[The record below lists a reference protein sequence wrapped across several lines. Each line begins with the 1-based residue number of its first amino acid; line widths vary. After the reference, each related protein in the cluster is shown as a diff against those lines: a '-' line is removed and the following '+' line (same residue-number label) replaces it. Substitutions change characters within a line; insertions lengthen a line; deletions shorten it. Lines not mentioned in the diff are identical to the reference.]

1 MTTNEIQAAIYARVS
16 TEQQTETN
24 TIQSQLAALK
34 QRVAADGLVLSE
46 ELQFIDSGYSGA
58 TLVRPGLERLRDVA
72 VAGGVDRLYV
82 HSPDRL
88 ARKYAY
94 QVLLIDE
101 LYRSG
106 VEVIFLNRELRQ
118 SPEDDLL
125 LQVQGMVAEYE
136 RAKIMERS
144 RRGKRHA
151 AQSGSVSVL
160 SCAPYGYRY
169 ISKESG
175 GGQAHFELVV
185 EQATVVQ
192 QIFDW
197 VGKERATIGEVCRR
211 LNEAGFLTQTGK
223 TVWDRATVWGMLK
236 NPAYKGTAAF
246 GKTQVKCR
254 RPRLRPI
261 RGAAPQPKRDYSTS
275 SVDTSEW
282 ILVPVPAIVDE
293 NLFAAVQQQLQE
305 NQRRSRIGQR
315 GARYLLQGLVT
326 CKLCGYA
333 YYGKAISN
341 KAVKGKPRDYAYY
354 RCIGTDAY
362 RFGGQRVCSNTQV
375 RTDTLEAAVWQ
386 EVCELL
392 KNPSR
397 LEREYQ
403 RRGQEPTSALQENLK
418 TLSAQIAKLRQG
430 IARLIDSYSEG
441 LIEKSEFEP
450 RITQMRQ
457 RVVTLEAQVK
467 HLNDEAMLHR
477 ELRLIIGRLEEFAS
491 LVSNRLED
499 VDWNTQR
506 EIICLLVKRVE
517 VDTEQVN
524 VIFRVCEVPDVPK
537 SKPDFLQDCL
547 RRNLPTSCKYF
558 PSRFRRTHSPS
569 VSSQ

>member
-1 MTTNEIQAAIYARVS
+1 MTIHQIQVAIYARVS
-16 TEQQTETN
+16 TELQTETQ
-24 TIQSQLAALK
+24 TIASQLAALRE
-34 QRVAADGLVLSE
+34 RVVADGFNLCE

-58 TLVRPGLERLRDVA
+58 TLVRPALERLRDLA
-72 VAGGVDRLYV
+72 AASKVDRLYV

-101 LYRSG
+101 LYRCG
-106 VEVIFLNRELRQ
+106 VEVIFLNRELGQ

-151 AQSGSVSVL
+151 AKSGSVSVL
-160 SCAPYGYRY
+160 SGAPYGYRY
-169 ISKESG
+169 VSKDTG
-175 GGQAHFELVV
+175 GGQAHFEVDV
-185 EQATVVQ
+185 EQAQVVR

-197 VGKERATIGEVCRR
+197 VGRERATIGEVCRR
-211 LNEAGFLTQTGK
+211 LNAAQYLTQTGK
-223 TVWDRATVWGMLK
+223 TIWDRTTVWGMLK
-236 NPAYKGTAAF
+236 NPAYIGLAAF
-246 GKTQVKCR
+246 GKTQVRER
-254 RPRLRPI
+254 RHRLMPI
-261 RGAAPQPKRDYSTS
+261 RGASAQPRRDYSTV

-282 ILVPVPAIVDE
+282 ISVPVPAIVDE

-326 CKLCGYA
+326 CKLCGYT

-341 KAVKGKPRDYAYY
+341 KSAKGKPRDYAYY

-362 RFGGQRVCSNTQV
+362 RFGGHRVCSNTQV

-386 EVCELL
+386 EVCSLL
-392 KNPSR
+392 KNPQR
-397 LEREYQ
+397 LEMEYQ
-403 RRGQEPTSALQENLK
+403 RRRLEPTSAIQENLK
-418 TLSAQIAKLRQG
+418 TLSSQIAKLRRG
-430 IARLIDSYSEG
+430 IARLIDSYAEG

-450 RITQMRQ
+450 RIHKMKE
-457 RVVTLEAQVK
+457 RVAVLEAQVK
-467 HLNDEAMLHR
+467 HLNDEATLHR
-477 ELRLIIGRLEEFAS
+477 ELRLLIGRLEEFANQVINS
-491 LVSNRLED
+491 LDSL
-499 VDWNTQR
+499 DWNTQR
-506 EIICLLVKRVE
+506 EIIRLLVKRVE

-524 VIFRVCEVPDVPK
+524 VVFRVGEVPDVPK
-537 SKPDFLQDCL
+537 FELESLPNCG
-547 RRNLPTSCKYF
+547 RRSE
-558 PSRFRRTHSPS
+558 SIIS
-569 VSSQ
+569 

>member
-1 MTTNEIQAAIYARVS
+1 MTINQIHAAIYARVS

-58 TLVRPGLERLRDVA
+58 TLVRPGLERLRDLA
-72 VAGGVDRLYV
+72 AAGACDRLYV

-106 VEVIFLNRELRQ
+106 VEVIFLNRELGQ

-169 ISKESG
+169 VSKDAG

-185 EQATVVQ
+185 EQAAVVQ
-192 QIFDW
+192 QMFDW

-211 LNEAGFLTQTGK
+211 LNEAGSLTQTGK

-246 GKTQVKCR
+246 GKTQVKSR

-261 RGAAPQPKRDYSTS
+261 RGAGPQPKRDYSTS

-282 ILVPVPAIVDE
+282 ISVPVPAIVDE
-293 NLFAAVQQQLQE
+293 NLFAAVQQQLRE
-305 NQRRSRIGQR
+305 NQRRARIGQR

-341 KAVKGKPRDYAYY
+341 KAAKGKPRDYAYY

-375 RTDTLEAAVWQ
+375 RTDSLEAAVWQ

-397 LEREYQ
+397 LEKEYQ

-418 TLSAQIAKLRQG
+418 TLLAQIAKLRQG
-430 IARLIDSYSEG
+430 VARLIDSYAEG

-450 RITQMRQ
+450 RITRMKQ
-457 RVVTLEAQVK
+457 RVVDLEAQVK
-467 HLNDEAMLHR
+467 QLNDEAMLHR

-491 LVSNRLED
+491 LLSNSLD
-499 VDWNTQR
+499 HVDWNTQR

-524 VIFRVCEVPDVPK
+524 VVFRVGEVPDVPK
-537 SKPDFLQDCL
+537 SEPDFLQDCL
-547 RRNLPTSCKYF
+547 RGNF
-558 PSRFRRTHSPS
+558 PAFSNDSPS
-569 VSSQ
+569 WIRDSN